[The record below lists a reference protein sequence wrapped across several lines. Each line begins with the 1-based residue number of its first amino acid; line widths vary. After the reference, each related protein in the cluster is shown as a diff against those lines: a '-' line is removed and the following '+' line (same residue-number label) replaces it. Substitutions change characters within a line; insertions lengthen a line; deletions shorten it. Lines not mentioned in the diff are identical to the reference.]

1 VVGRPS
7 PASEHHPSNRRAL
20 LLAALGMLSLVFW
33 SLILV
38 VTVKHVLLV
47 LHADN
52 RGKGG
57 VLALATLAARTV
69 PDRPALRGLVL
80 ALTLAGL
87 ALFYGDGL
95 ITPAIS
101 VLAAVE
107 GLQTLTPV
115 LRPCVVLCCSKSA
128 EGPHAIALRAGQPGL
143 ACSAALGYDPLN

>member
-1 VVGRPS
+1 
-7 PASEHHPSNRRAL
+7 
-20 LLAALGMLSLVFW
+20 MLSLVFW

-52 RGKGG
+52 RGEGG

-115 LRPCVVLCCSKSA
+115 LRPCVVLCRSKSA
-128 EGPHAIALRAGQPGL
+128 EGPHAIALRAGPPGL
-143 ACSAALGYDPLN
+143 ARSAALGYDPLN

>member
-1 VVGRPS
+1 
-7 PASEHHPSNRRAL
+7 
-20 LLAALGMLSLVFW
+20 MLSLVFW

-115 LRPCVVLCCSKSA
+115 LRPYVMLCRSKSA
-128 EGPHAIALRAGQPGL
+128 EGPHAIALRAGPPGL
-143 ACSAALGYDPLN
+143 ARSAALGYDPLN